1 MEALGAGDPRQ
12 IGEYRLLRRL
22 GAGGMG
28 QVYLGRTAGGRTVAV
43 KTVHAHF
50 AADPEFRV
58 RFRQEVAA
66 ARRVGGRWTAPV
78 LDADTESERPWV
90 ATGYV
95 AGPSLTSAV
104 RDFGPL
110 PAAAVRSL
118 GAGLAEAL
126 AAVHGKGLVHRDV
139 KPSNVLL
146 ALDGPRLIDFG
157 IARAL
162 DATVL
167 TRTGHVVGSPGFLS
181 PEQAGGL
188 AAGPA
193 SDVFSLGAVLAFA
206 ATGTAPFGAA
216 QSTPVLLYRVVHE
229 QPDLDALAAVDPQL
243 RDAVAA
249 CLAKDPAQRPSPDDL
264 VGLLAADDRGAA
276 GRLDSRDWLPP
287 TVSGA
292 LARLAVDLLDLD
304 TEPAGDPALLSP
316 QPQHAPPPTPGTG
329 SAPAPGAVATAGT
342 TTAGSAVP
350 VAGSAPT
357 PTVTSAPTPPAHVPT
372 PTASNVP
379 AQAATGG
386 TAPTASS
393 VPGSASAA
401 AAIPAVAAT
410 PVVGAVPAA
419 AGAPTVGG
427 LPTPPPVPAAYP
439 AHVPQPLP
447 GFGPP
452 VAFGPPVEGTTATTA
467 LRPARS
473 RTAGLVIAAVVAAS
487 VTGGAVYLAT
497 RPDGSADNGKP
508 TTPGTAASAPA
519 SSPPASESPSPSAA
533 ADASTVPAGFLGT
546 WQGRLGSPQLGSGT
560 ADFKITITQGRK
572 GEAVAAIRNNT
583 GPGTGYCDAT
593 AELVSSAADRVV
605 LKTRPMSILTGCVAN
620 PYDQVYTRN
629 GDGSLHL
636 AVDSFSGDLA
646 KVG

>member
-78 LDADTESERPWV
+78 LDADTEGERPWV

-126 AAVHGKGLVHRDV
+126 AAVHRKDLVHRDV

-162 DATVL
+162 DATAL

-229 QPDLDALAAVDPQL
+229 QPDLDALAAVDPRL
-243 RDAVAA
+243 RDVVAA
-249 CLAKDPAQRPSPDDL
+249 CLAKDPAQRPSPDEL
-264 VGLLAADDRGAA
+264 TGLLAGDDRGAG

-287 TVSGA
+287 AVSGA
-292 LARLAVDLLDLD
+292 LARLAVELLDLD
-304 TEPAGDPALLSP
+304 TES
-316 QPQHAPPPTPGTG
+316 
-329 SAPAPGAVATAGT
+329 
-342 TTAGSAVP
+342 AGSAGSAESPAPLPPQPLHAPLPTPDTASGPAAAGGVP
-350 VAGSAPT
+350 TPTVSSAPT
-357 PTVTSAPTPPAHVPT
+357 PLGHVPT

-379 AQAATGG
+379 AQAAMSVA
-386 TAPTASS
+386 APTAGS
-393 VPGSASAA
+393 VPG
-401 AAIPAVAAT
+401 
-410 PVVGAVPAA
+410 VGASTATASPSPALS
-419 AGAPTVGG
+419 G
-427 LPTPPPVPAAYP
+427 YP
-439 AHVPQPLP
+439 GHAPQPLP

-452 VAFGPPVEGTTATTA
+452 AAFGPPVEGATATTA

-473 RTAGLVIAAVVAAS
+473 RTAGLVVAAVVAAA
-487 VTGGAVYLAT
+487 VAGGAVYLLT
-497 RPDGSADNGKP
+497 RPDGSADGGKP

-519 SSPPASESPSPSAA
+519 TSPPASGSPSPSPSPSPSAA
-533 ADASTVPAGFLGT
+533 ADAGAVPAGFLGT

-560 ADFKITITQGRK
+560 ADFRITITQGRK

-583 GPGTGYCDAT
+583 GPGTGSCDAT
-593 AELVSSAADRVV
+593 AELVSSAADRMV

-636 AVDSFSGDLA
+636 AVDSFSGDLTRA
-646 KVG
+646 G